1 MEYMIATG
9 RVSWFDN
16 RKQFGF
22 VKLDDRWG
30 DAFLHMDVL
39 KVGGYYFVPRRTRMQ
54 VRVEPDRGKY
64 RVLEI
69 LSVDTSTAQHG
80 EPPPLVRKPKRA

>member
-1 MEYMIATG
+1 MEDMIATG

-22 VKLDDRWG
+22 VKLDDRLG

-39 KVGGYYFVPRRTRMQ
+39 KVGGYYFVPRGTRMQ

-64 RVLEI
+64 RVVEI

-80 EPPPLVRKPKRA
+80 EPPPLVRKPKGA

>member
-1 MEYMIATG
+1 MEDMIATG

-22 VKLDDRWG
+22 VKLDGRLG

-39 KVGGYYFVPRRTRMQ
+39 KVGGYYFVPRGTSVQ

-64 RVLEI
+64 RVVEI

-80 EPPPLVRKPKRA
+80 EPPPLVRKPKGA

>member
-1 MEYMIATG
+1 MEDMIATG

-64 RVLEI
+64 RVVEI

-80 EPPPLVRKPKRA
+80 EPPPLVRKPKGA

>member
-1 MEYMIATG
+1 MEDMIATG

-39 KVGGYYFVPRRTRMQ
+39 KVGGYYFVPRGTRMQ
-54 VRVEPDRGKY
+54 VRVEADRGKY
-64 RVLEI
+64 RVVEI

-80 EPPPLVRKPKRA
+80 EPPPLVRKPKGA

>member
-80 EPPPLVRKPKRA
+80 EPPPLVRKPKGA

>member
-1 MEYMIATG
+1 MEDMIATG

-22 VKLDDRWG
+22 VKLDDRLG

-39 KVGGYYFVPRRTRMQ
+39 KVSGYYFVPRGTSVQ

-64 RVLEI
+64 RVVEI

-80 EPPPLVRKPKRA
+80 EPPPLVRKPKGA

>member
-39 KVGGYYFVPRRTRMQ
+39 KVGGYYFVPRGTSMQ

-64 RVLEI
+64 RVVEI

-80 EPPPLVRKPKRA
+80 EPPPLVRKPKGA

>member
-1 MEYMIATG
+1 MEDMIATG

-80 EPPPLVRKPKRA
+80 EPPPLVRKPKGA

>member
-1 MEYMIATG
+1 MIATG

-16 RKQFGF
+16 RKQFEF
-22 VKLDDRWG
+22 VKLDGRLG

-39 KVGGYYFVPRRTRMQ
+39 KVGGYYFVPRGTSVQ

-64 RVLEI
+64 RVVEI

-80 EPPPLVRKPKRA
+80 EPPPLVRKPKGA

>member
-1 MEYMIATG
+1 MEDMIATG

-22 VKLDDRWG
+22 VKLDGRLG

-39 KVGGYYFVPRRTRMQ
+39 KVGGYYFVPRGTSVQ

-64 RVLEI
+64 RVVEI

-80 EPPPLVRKPKRA
+80 EPPPLVRRPKGA

>member
-1 MEYMIATG
+1 MIATG